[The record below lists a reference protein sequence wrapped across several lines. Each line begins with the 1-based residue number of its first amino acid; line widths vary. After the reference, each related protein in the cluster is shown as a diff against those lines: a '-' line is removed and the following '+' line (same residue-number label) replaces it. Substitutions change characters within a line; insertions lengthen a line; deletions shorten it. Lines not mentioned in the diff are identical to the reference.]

1 MRYVRSL
8 SDEEVRKLEI
18 MRRNEVGRVSQRAH
32 MILLSNRHYCVAE
45 IARIFDATQ
54 GSVRRWIERFEK
66 EGIGCLADR
75 PRSGRPPKVSAATLP
90 LIERDV
96 LTSPASKGYLFSIWT
111 TINLSVHL
119 VRQYGIRVSQAT
131 IRRILVAL
139 DFRHNRPRHG
149 PKKAVDPQLKKK
161 LNAILGVLSSKVSG
175 NHVLYEDEADIHL
188 LPAIRAMWMKKGK
201 QVRVPTPGTNRK
213 KSIFGALDI
222 RTGRWLYRI
231 FDRKRTEQFIEFL
244 NYVTRFYPTGKIHII
259 LDNFSIHKAKAVQE
273 WLASH
278 PRVRLYHLPCYMP
291 QLNPVEKIWW
301 RLKAVVAANRLHGTM
316 DALIDAVKTFFE
328 LLTASEAL
336 TLAA

>member
-1 MRYVRSL
+1 
-8 SDEEVRKLEI
+8 
-18 MRRNEVGRVSQRAH
+18 

-45 IARIFDATQ
+45 IARIFDATE
-54 GSVRRWIERFEK
+54 GTVRRWIERFEK
-66 EGIGCLADR
+66 EGIDCLADR

-96 LTSPASKGYLFSIWT
+96 LASPASKGYLFSIRT
-111 TINLSVHL
+111 TINLSLHL

-131 IRRILVAL
+131 IRRILMAL

-149 PKKAVDPQLKKK
+149 PKKAVDPQLKRK
-161 LNAILGVLSSKVSG
+161 LNAILGVLSSRVSG

-201 QVRVPTPGTNRK
+201 QVRVPTPGTNSK

-222 RTGRWLYRI
+222 RTGKWLYRI
-231 FDRKRTEQFIEFL
+231 LDHKRTEQFIEFL
-244 NYVTRFYPTGKIHII
+244 NYVTSFYPTGMIHII

-301 RLKAVVAANRLHGTM
+301 RLKAVVAANRLYGTM

-328 LLTASEAL
+328 LLTTSETL

>member
-1 MRYVRSL
+1 
-8 SDEEVRKLEI
+8 
-18 MRRNEVGRVSQRAH
+18 MRRNEVSRVSQRAH
-32 MILLSNRHYCVAE
+32 MIFLLNRHYCVAE
-45 IARIFDATQ
+45 IARILDATQ
-54 GSVRRWIERFEK
+54 GTVRRWIERFEK
-66 EGIGCLADR
+66 EGIDCLADK

-119 VRQYGIRVSQAT
+119 VSQYGIRVSQAT
-131 IRRILVAL
+131 IRRIVEAL

-149 PKKAVDPQLKKK
+149 PRKAVDPQLKKK
-161 LNAILGVLSSKVSG
+161 LNAILGVLSSRVPG
-175 NHVLYEDEADIHL
+175 NHVLYEDEEDIHL
-188 LPAIRAMWMKKGK
+188 LPAIRALWMKKGK
-201 QVRVPTPGTNRK
+201 QVRIPTPGTNRK

-222 RTGRWLYRI
+222 RTGKWLDRI
-231 FDRKRTEQFIEFL
+231 FDWKRTEQFIEFL
-244 NYVTRFYPTGKIHII
+244 NYVTSFYPTGKIHII
-259 LDNFSIHKAKAVQE
+259 LDSFSIHKAKAVQE

-301 RLKAVVAANRLHGTM
+301 RLKAVVAANRLYGTM
-316 DALIDAVKTFFE
+316 DALTNAVKTFFK
-328 LLTASEAL
+328 LLTTSEAL